1 MPTGRILF
9 LCLLLSEAL
18 GNGHDDPD
26 AEELGDV
33 IDYNLNNNLRPSGR
47 APAMDLQTLEQLR
60 QGMLKDRA

>member
-1 MPTGRILF
+1 MPSKYGIPGGLDGTVDSF
-9 LCLLLSEAL
+9 LDNEMLT
-18 GNGHDDPD
+18 
-26 AEELGDV
+26 EELGDV

>member
-1 MPTGRILF
+1 MPGGLDGTVDSF
-9 LCLLLSEAL
+9 LDNEMLT
-18 GNGHDDPD
+18 
-26 AEELGDV
+26 EELGDV